1 MLAIPQKGRFTMA
14 RYALM
19 LLAVGFMV
27 GAQAGSD
34 DAVKKERA
42 NMAGTWKIVSQEIGG
57 KKTYTDEQLER
68 FLVTF
73 DADGKSTVKLDGKV
87 IVESTNKI
95 DPTKTPKTLDQTFTK
110 GGGGEGKTSFGIYEL
125 KDDTLKACFGDPE
138 DGAPA
143 KFRPTEFSSK
153 EGTLVIYKREK
164 GK

>member
-1 MLAIPQKGRFTMA
+1 MV
-14 RYALM
+14 RYALI
-19 LLAVGFMV
+19 LLAMGGVIS
-27 GAQAGSD
+27 AQDATDG
-34 DAVKKERA
+34 AVKKERA
-42 NMAGTWKIVSQEIGG
+42 KMAGTWKIVSFEIGG
-57 KKTYTDEQLER
+57 KKTYTDDQLEK

-73 DADGKSTVKLDGKV
+73 DADGKCTVKLDGNV

-110 GGGGEGKTSFGIYEL
+110 GGGGVGKTSFAIYEL

-138 DGAPA
+138 DGPPA

-153 EGTLVIYKREK
+153 AGTLVVYKRQK